1 MAGARKPR
9 GIDDDTRRLLVRL
22 ARTPR
27 ARRLGKP
34 PKRPSRWNP
43 FTVPNPETAFG
54 IHFTHASAWQFI
66 ADRLEQGEHVETIE
80 MGRPVGATGYVMK
93 LQLKEGSH
101 RLYVKLELTGSKVIG
116 RSFHLAHPADQRAQR
131 SEGTDP

>member
-43 FTVPNPETAFG
+43 FTVPNPETAFD

-66 ADRLEQGEHVETIE
+66 ADRLEQGEHVELIE
-80 MGRPVGATGYVMK
+80 LDRPVGATGYVMK
-93 LQLKEGSH
+93 LQLKEGSP

-116 RSFHLAHPADQRAQR
+116 RSFHLAHPASQRAHT